1 MISPNVEFIFN
12 RKNEKKCMFP
22 ATVTIPCKDKVSP
35 PSPIPPPCYQM
46 ILLIGFPESSG

>member
-22 ATVTIPCKDKVSP
+22 VAVTKDKVSP

-46 ILLIGFPESSG
+46 TLLI